1 MSDTPK
7 ITAFAD
13 YYEIKAE
20 RDQLKAEVERLKNK
34 TPICQ
39 NCKEEVAF
47 WALHIHSLP
56 NQETSYYCFSSQQL
70 KAELERQAKN
80 NRLLLVQQEH
90 EEQTREFLRCEVETL
105 KAQVSELINQRNQL
119 LPFQSE
125 VARLKELHIMQL
137 AAISVA
143 ANSNTD
149 STVDEPL
156 KCHPDYKTV
165 ALSVVVVAVQ
175 REIWER
181 KEKEKWHDMA
191 REFNESVHCSEA
203 AIEKT
208 VARLNAMEG
217 KV

>member
-1 MSDTPK
+1 MGALMS
-7 ITAFAD
+7 
-13 YYEIKAE
+13 
-20 RDQLKAEVERLKNK
+20 DQLKAEVGR
-34 TPICQ
+34 
-39 NCKEEVAF
+39 
-47 WALHIHSLP
+47 
-56 NQETSYYCFSSQQL
+56 
-70 KAELERQAKN
+70 
-80 NRLLLVQQEH
+80 
-90 EEQTREFLRCEVETL
+90 L

-156 KCHPDYKTV
+156 KCHPDYKTI

-191 REFNESVHCSEA
+191 RELFQRVNCIRTAEKESEDVVALTRFNSM
-203 AIEKT
+203 EKSQ
-208 VARLNAMEG
+208 
-217 KV
+217 